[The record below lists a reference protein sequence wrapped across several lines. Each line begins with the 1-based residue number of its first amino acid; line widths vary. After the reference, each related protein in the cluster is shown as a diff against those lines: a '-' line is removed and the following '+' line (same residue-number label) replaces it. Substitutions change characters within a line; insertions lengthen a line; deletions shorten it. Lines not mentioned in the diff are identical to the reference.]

1 MDNSAPPPRT
11 WNLLITF
18 TLACLGGAAWMRL
31 IIRQGLVDATLPF
44 ALAALVVGGSVAWLA
59 LQKWRSTHPHR
70 CATITGFCGGI
81 GGAGFVLLLRIF
93 LPLLSVSFPQ

>member
-1 MDNSAPPPRT
+1 MDNSGRPPRALALT
-11 WNLLITF
+11 IKF
-18 TLACLGGAAWMRL
+18 TLACLGGAAWMRF
-31 IIRQGLVDATLPF
+31 IIRQGIVDAAVPL
-44 ALAALVVGGSVAWLA
+44 ALAALVVGVTAAWLT

-93 LPLLSVSFPQ
+93 LPLP